1 MFSNTL
7 LKMFKS
13 TGFRLSIW
21 YVVFFILGSSFLLI
35 VAYFFLSSSLK
46 EREIHSI
53 STELEELISQ
63 YNRGGMTL
71 VEKEVLE
78 DIKFRGK
85 NPFFVR
91 ITSGSN
97 QTVRIFFQELWRDFD
112 LNELEKLT
120 LKQDKSWIHLRSK
133 ENDYELLL
141 ISKSLNEGYRLQ
153 VGLSTENQEKTLDRF
168 REALIMITIPL
179 FLLGIIGGSLLAFRS
194 LTPIRQIIKTV
205 KSIEIGMM
213 EARVPQTHTGDEL
226 DELSRLFN
234 EMLDRINSLIS
245 GMRNAL
251 DTVAHDLRT
260 PMTRM
265 RNNLENALQVNL
277 KDGEYRTAL
286 QEGIEESDHILK
298 MLNVLM
304 DISQAETGTL
314 KLNKSEVNITS
325 LLDRIVDMY
334 QDVAEEK
341 SIIITIHASDGL
353 AATID
358 EERISQVLANL
369 LDNAIKY
376 SSPEKEIHVKANGFQ
391 NEVVISIQDEGHGI
405 SEKDLPKI
413 WDRLFRSDQSRKK
426 RGLGLGLSMVKLV
439 VEAHKGR
446 VDVASSP
453 GKGSTFSIHLPL
465 V

>member
-97 QTVRIFFQELWRDFD
+97 QTVRIFFKDLWKDFN
-112 LNELEKLT
+112 LNELEKIT

-133 ENDYELLL
+133 EKDYELLL
-141 ISKSLNEGYRLQ
+141 ISKSFNKEYQLQ
-153 VGLSTENQEKTLDRF
+153 VGLSTENREKALDRF
-168 REALIMITIPL
+168 REALMLITIPL
-179 FLLGIIGGSLLAFRS
+179 FLLGIIGGSLLAVRS
-194 LTPIRQIIKTV
+194 LSPIRNIIKTV
-205 KSIEIGMM
+205 KSIEIGKM
-213 EARVPQTHTGDEL
+213 EARIPRTHTGDEL

-234 EMLDRINSLIS
+234 EMLDRINSLIN

-251 DTVAHDLRT
+251 DNVAHDLRT
-260 PMTRM
+260 PMARM
-265 RNNLENALQVNL
+265 RNNLENALQVKL
-277 KDGEYRTAL
+277 KEGEYRTAL
-286 QEGIEESDHILK
+286 QESIEESDHVLK

-304 DISQAETGTL
+304 DISQAETGIL
-314 KLNKSEVNITS
+314 KLNKSKVNITS
-325 LLDRIVDMY
+325 LLARIVDMY
-334 QDVAEEK
+334 LDVAEEK
-341 SIIITIHASDGL
+341 GIIITIHDSNGL
-353 AATID
+353 TVTAD
-358 EERISQVLANL
+358 EERISQALANL

-376 SSPEKEIHVKANGFQ
+376 SPPEKEIHIEANGYQ
-391 NEVVISIQDEGHGI
+391 SEVVISIKDEGHGI
-405 SEKDLPKI
+405 SEKDLSKI
-413 WDRLFRSDQSRKK
+413 WDRLFRSDQSREK
-426 RGLGLGLSMVKLV
+426 RGLGLGLSMVKSI

-446 VDVASSP
+446 VDVVSSP

-465 V
+465 L